1 MTSVTEIQEAI
12 LALPESDIAQLR
24 QWLSELDGDKWDRQI
39 ESDSEDGKLDFLLAD
54 AEESKRQGTLQEL

>member
-1 MTSVTEIQEAI
+1 MTNVTEIQEAI

>member
-54 AEESKRQGTLQEL
+54 AEKSKRQGTLQEL